1 MKILIVED
9 DRNISDLIYL
19 SLCKVGYACVCVY
32 EGMEAANHIEA
43 GGYDLILLDIML
55 PRVDGYEL
63 MEYIEEMG
71 IPAILITAKSR
82 LEDKLKGLR
91 LGAEDYITKPFE
103 IAELTARVE
112 TVLRRFKK
120 PGGLLETGGLR
131 IDTLAREVRRGE
143 VEIYLA
149 AKEYELLL
157 LFIRNKNIALSRERI
172 YEEIWGGDYAWD
184 SRTVDV
190 HIQRLREK
198 TGWKKEIAAVYRV
211 GYRLEV

>member
-1 MKILIVED
+1 MLGLLFGEKIQTEERNFAMKILIVED

-19 SLCKVGYACVCVY
+19 SLCKVGYACVCV
-32 EGMEAANHIEA
+32 
-43 GGYDLILLDIML
+43 
-55 PRVDGYEL
+55 YEL

-91 LGAEDYITKPFE
+91 LGAEDCITKPFE

-190 HIQRLREK
+190 HI
-198 TGWKKEIAAVYRV
+198 
-211 GYRLEV
+211 